1 MIERVVAV
9 VLSKTICCSSLGVL
23 MLLLPSASG
32 LATELALARKRG
44 AGTVSITSEQKLRSQ
59 CVVCHVLFF
68 FSLPQDETFHIEAA
82 PSVWIL
88 E

>member
-44 AGTVSITSEQKLRSQ
+44 AGTVSITSEQKLGSQ

-68 FSLPQDETFHIEAA
+68 SLPQDETFHVEAA